1 MKKGTKICMV
11 LTLLAIGCVAGFLFG
26 RNFNHTAL
34 TYSLPDSADV
44 SSEENEHSTSP
55 KEAII
60 NINAATAEELALL
73 PGISPSQAGRI
84 VAYREENGLFQT
96 AEDLT
101 EVKGI
106 STQALDALLDYIT
119 IGAGA

>member
-1 MKKGTKICMV
+1 MKKGTKVCMV
-11 LTLLAIGCVAGFLFG
+11 LTLLAMGCVAGFLFG
-26 RNFNHTAL
+26 RNFNHTPL
-34 TYSLPDSADV
+34 TYSLPGFADF
-44 SSEENEHSTSP
+44 SEENEHSTSS
-55 KEAII
+55 KEEKI

-106 STQALDALLDYIT
+106 STQDLDALLDYIT
-119 IGAGA
+119 IGAGR